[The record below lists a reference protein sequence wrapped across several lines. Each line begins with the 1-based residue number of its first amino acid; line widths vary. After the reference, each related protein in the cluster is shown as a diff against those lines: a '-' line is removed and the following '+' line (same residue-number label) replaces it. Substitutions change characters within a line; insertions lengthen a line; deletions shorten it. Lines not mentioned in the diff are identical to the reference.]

1 MKNVAV
7 LHDALRG
14 ETFGFVVKS
23 AGSFEFHGVD
33 ASSSQW
39 ASWINT
45 TSVKT
50 LHAVDLPPGVIVGA
64 FKQVS
69 DDEFEK
75 IVGNSDSISIK
86 VASRKD
92 VQYVATIREKSKSK
106 TPGVFDTPINH
117 FKNNQFINV
126 VNYKG
131 LAFRIDAKKSSLLR
145 ESKSNGYSFN
155 LDTGKFEVRPTVEQK
170 SLIRE
175 RIESNTTASFER
187 RTGIKSLKILEQD
200 GSRNMVGH
208 ANSLE
213 TKSIGGTIGG
223 GVARRGRRA
232 ARGLVARFDPKAWD
246 GDGDGLV
253 QEGTAFQR
261 PAIPGVNDRASRGRV
276 DTAAV
281 ERVMTSGR
289 TSPKES
295 SETTTTRAREA
306 ARSAVRRA
314 ASTTPARARR
324 EQAVVQGG
332 MRSRVKKKTRAV
344 PGLDKVNEIDGTAW
358 AAMSDE
364 QKTLVKANLDV
375 RRKKIQDAFK
385 KDTDFWD
392 AYLRNPKN
400 RKRHPGIDGDSDFTS
415 DFMVNLQAEIQEA
428 ERNAMAAIAMDDP
441 DREKEIEKIDK
452 RFQNYYRLF
461 DDLKTIRTM
470 QSNDKFEMLEHLH
483 PASREAALGKNTK
496 DANVK
501 KVDGTFPSLKRTNES
516 TYFGR
521 SGREKKYVDEKLLET
536 GQKAKIKKG
545 TDKKLAGLSRRILDP
560 NPKRVAK
567 KARRQARR
575 TGQARAAGEA
585 EAVKPGIAR
594 RIRRARRTIS
604 SKLRGQ
610 ETAGDILK
618 RSNKGRTGVHPLEI
632 KDGKSVDD
640 VKLKVTDKW
649 INALAFVADEVD
661 RIKKGE
667 KGKNDRSEKVG
678 DVALLNVWENMG
690 HNALPTLITEDQW
703 EMLVGQG
710 WKPMSRGVGNDT
722 GFVDAYLEDDDRFIP
737 GMGGRAY
744 GVGEYWAPD
753 GSGHSWSYGNAN
765 MLGFVSP
772 DARMIKDGD
781 LKKVTDDGRK
791 IKDGIRAFDSGMP
804 GDEAFN
810 MEPKDYVDALLAQL
824 DGSIPKDSPLWN
836 TQIGQIYAQLLESYS
851 KVGND
856 SDKKREI
863 WAAMQYLHKM
873 FSHDYKYFAPV
884 LGYDA
889 VDAGS
894 GVTLVHNRAA
904 VVVVDKAFTINEG
917 KQAFQSAKAA
927 A

>member
-45 TSVKT
+45 ASVKT

-69 DDEFEK
+69 EDEFEK
-75 IVGNSDSISIK
+75 IVGSDSDSISIK

-106 TPGVFDTPINH
+106 TPGVFDTPINY

-155 LDTGKFEVRPTVEQK
+155 LDTGKFGVRPTVEQK

-200 GSRNMVGH
+200 GSRNMIGQ

-213 TKSIGGTIGG
+213 TKSIGRGIGR
-223 GVARRGRRA
+223 GVARAGRRA
-232 ARGLVARFDPKAWD
+232 ARGLAARFDPKAWD

-253 QEGTAFQR
+253 QEGTPFQR
-261 PAIPGVNDRASRGRV
+261 PAIPGVNDRASRGKVRSAAKRV
-276 DTAAV
+276 I
-281 ERVMTSGR
+281 TSNR
-289 TSPKES
+289 TSPKQS
-295 SETTTTRAREA
+295 SETTSAARES
-306 ARSAVRRA
+306 ARSTARR

-344 PGLDKVNEIDGTAW
+344 PGLDKVAEIDGTAW
-358 AAMSDE
+358 ASMSDE

-400 RKRHPGIDGDSDFTS
+400 KKRHPGIDGNSDFTN

-428 ERNAMAAIAMDDP
+428 ERRALSAIAMDDP

-470 QSNDKFEMLEHLH
+470 QSNKNFEMLEHLH
-483 PASREAALGKNTK
+483 PASREAALGKNSK
-496 DANVK
+496 DANIK

-575 TGQARAAGEA
+575 TGQTRAAGEA
-585 EAVKPGIAR
+585 EAAKAGIAR
-594 RIRRARRTIS
+594 RIRRARRNVS
-604 SKLRGQ
+604 ARLRGK
-610 ETAGDILK
+610 ETPSDIFK
-618 RSNKGRTGVHPLEI
+618 RSNKGTLAHPLEI
-632 KDGKSVDD
+632 KDGKSPDD
-640 VKLKVTDKW
+640 VKLKITDKW
-649 INALAFVADEVD
+649 VSSLAFVADEVD
-661 RIKKGE
+661 RIKRGE
-667 KGKNDRSEKVG
+667 KGKNERSEKVE

-690 HNALPTLITEDQW
+690 HNALPTLITEEQFD
-703 EMLVGQG
+703 MLVGEG
-710 WKPMSRGVGNDT
+710 LRPLNRGVGNDT
-722 GFVDAYLEDDDRFIP
+722 GFVDAYFEDEDRFIP
-737 GMGGRAY
+737 GIGGRAY

-753 GSGHSWSYGNAN
+753 GSSHQWGYGNAN
-765 MLGFVSP
+765 MIGFVSP
-772 DARMIKDGD
+772 EARTINSRD
-781 LKKVTDDGRK
+781 LEKITSEGKK
-791 IKDGIRAFDSGMP
+791 IKDAIRAFDSGMP

-810 MEPKDYVDALLAQL
+810 MDPKDYIDALMAQL
-824 DGSIPKDSPLWN
+824 ETSMPKDSPLWN
-836 TQIGQIYAQLLESYS
+836 SQLGQIYSQLLEAYS
-851 KVGND
+851 KASGNP
-856 SDKKREI
+856 DKKQEI
-863 WAAMQYLHKM
+863 WSAMQYLNKM

-884 LGYDA
+884 LGYD
-889 VDAGS
+889 VIDAGS

-904 VVVVDKAFTINEG
+904 TILVGKVYTIQEG
-917 KQAFQSAKAA
+917 RQKFQNAKAA